1 MGTQAMHP
9 TSGKGKEGEAPSRG
23 QAEGG
28 AKMIDAILSFLN
40 SPVLRLVYIPPTD
53 LQYAF
58 VTLGGMLILVLF
70 PWVVFCVAIRNG
82 IDGWKAVARAI
93 QHKKP
98 LLLRKIL
105 IGAWKPLPFYDPIKA
120 KKNVQ
125 GL

>member
-1 MGTQAMHP
+1 
-9 TSGKGKEGEAPSRG
+9 
-23 QAEGG
+23 
-28 AKMIDAILSFLN
+28 MIDAILSFLN
-40 SPVLRLVYIPPTD
+40 SPVPRLVYIPPND

-82 IDGWKAVARAI
+82 IDGWKAVARAFKRK
-93 QHKKP
+93 QP

-105 IGAWKPLPFYDPIKA
+105 IGAWKPLPFYDPIKQ
-120 KKNVQ
+120 KENIK